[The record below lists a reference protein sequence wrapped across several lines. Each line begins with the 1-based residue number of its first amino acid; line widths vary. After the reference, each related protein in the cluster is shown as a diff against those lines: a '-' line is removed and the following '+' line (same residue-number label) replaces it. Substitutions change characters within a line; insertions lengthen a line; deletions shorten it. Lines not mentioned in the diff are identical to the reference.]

1 MPCSGASAAQSR
13 YLTGL
18 GGAQVL
24 TSTKAQA
31 HERAA
36 KRVSM
41 DQHGS
46 EASFLSLRPAFKVTP
61 PAKSSTL

>member
-1 MPCSGASAAQSR
+1 M
-13 YLTGL
+13 
-18 GGAQVL
+18 QVL

-41 DQHGS
+41 DQHSS

-61 PAKSSTL
+61 RAQGSTL